1 MSTFAELDLKA
12 KRYRVEQIEEWR
24 KVRWLGTILV
34 NLHSKRKVSQEQLL
48 KLPDEEEKDRS
59 VMSRE
64 RFEKLKKLW
73 SN

>member
-12 KRYRVEQIEEWR
+12 KRYRVEQIEGWR